1 MYPVRNSAIVA
12 VTFQWNRLVQQ
23 RIHLATTSDAVQ
35 LAWAR
40 SGSGPTLVKASNW
53 MTHLREDVD
62 SPVWGHWIRFLSA
75 HFDFVRFDERGCGLS
90 DRQVDDVSERHWLS
104 DLECVVDAARITRP
118 MTLLGISQGA
128 AATIQYAVAHP
139 ERVSRLILYGG
150 YARGGFVRGGRHAE
164 HYRALLEM
172 VRLGWGSQNPLFRQ
186 VFTAR
191 FVPEG
196 SHEQLDWFNEL
207 CKRTVAPEMAVRLLQ
222 ARAHTDITALLSKVQ
237 VPTLVLHARNDE
249 VIPMSEGRFLASA
262 IRGAEFVELDSRNHV
277 LLAHEPAW
285 EEFQRAV
292 RRFTGVAD
300 ELQPAAAPLT
310 LRERSILALLREGK
324 TNAQIAAHAFI
335 SEKTVRNHLSSVYR
349 KLGVS
354 SRTQAIVKAGRS

>member
-1 MYPVRNSAIVA
+1 M
-12 VTFQWNRLVQQ
+12 LQ
-23 RIHLATTSDAVQ
+23 RVHIATTADNVQ

-53 MTHLREDVD
+53 MTHLREDMD
-62 SPVWGHWIRFLSA
+62 SPVWGHWIRFLSS

-90 DRQVDDVSERHWLS
+90 DRQVGDVSERHWLG
-104 DLECVVDAARITRP
+104 DLECVVEAAAIARP

-128 AATIQYAVAHP
+128 AATIQFAVAHP
-139 ERVSRLILYGG
+139 ERVSKLILYGG
-150 YARGGFVRGGRHAE
+150 YSRGGLVRGGRHAE

-172 VRLGWGSQNPLFRQ
+172 VRLGWGNQNPMFRQ

-196 SHEQLDWFNEL
+196 SHEQVDWFNEL
-207 CKRTVAPEMAVRLLQ
+207 CQRTVAPEMAMRLLE
-222 ARAHTDITALLSKVQ
+222 ARASTDITDLLSRVQ

-249 VIPMSEGRFLASA
+249 VIPVAEGRRLASG
-262 IRGAEFVELDSRNHV
+262 IPGAEFVELDSRNHV
-277 LLAHEPAW
+277 LLSHEPAW
-285 EEFQRAV
+285 QDFQRAV
-292 RRFTGVAD
+292 REFTGVARD
-300 ELQPAAAPLT
+300 EARPADEAPLT
-310 LRERSILALLREGK
+310 RRERRVLALLREGK
-324 TNAQIAAHAFI
+324 TNAEIAAEAFI

-354 SRTQAIVKAGRS
+354 NRAQAIVKVQS

>member
-1 MYPVRNSAIVA
+1 MPSSSHR
-12 VTFQWNRLVQQ
+12 FRPVQQ
-23 RIHLATTSDAVQ
+23 RVHIATSTDNVQ

-62 SPVWGHWIRFLSA
+62 SPVWGHWIRFLSS

-90 DRQVDDVSERHWLS
+90 DRQVDDVSERHWLG
-104 DLECVVDAARITRP
+104 DLECVVDAAAIARP

-128 AATIQYAVAHP
+128 AATIQYAIAHP
-139 ERVSRLILYGG
+139 ERVSKLILYGG
-150 YARGGFVRGGRHAE
+150 YSRGGLVRGGRHAE

-172 VRLGWGSQNPLFRQ
+172 VRLGWGNQNPMFRQ

-196 SHEQLDWFNEL
+196 SHEQVDWFNEL
-207 CKRTVAPEMAVRLLQ
+207 CRRTVAPEMAMRLLE
-222 ARAHTDITALLSKVQ
+222 ARARTDISDLLPQVR

-249 VIPMSEGRFLASA
+249 VIPVAEGRRLASA
-262 IRGAEFVELDSRNHV
+262 IPDAEFVELDSRNHV
-277 LLAHEPAW
+277 LLSHEPAW
-285 EEFQRAV
+285 QDFQRAV
-292 RRFTGVAD
+292 REFTGVAR
-300 ELQPAAAPLT
+300 EEARPAGEAPLT
-310 LRERSILALLREGK
+310 GRERRVLALLREGK
-324 TNAQIAAHAFI
+324 TNAQIAAEAFI
-335 SEKTVRNHLSSVYR
+335 SDKTVRNHLSSVYR

-354 SRTQAIVKAGRS
+354 NRAQAIVKGQS

>member
-1 MYPVRNSAIVA
+1 M
-12 VTFQWNRLVQQ
+12 QQ
-23 RIHLATTSDAVQ
+23 RVHIATTTDKVQ

-62 SPVWGHWIRFLSA
+62 SPVWGHWIRFLSS

-90 DRQVDDVSERHWLS
+90 DRQVEDVSEQHWLG
-104 DLECVVDAARITRP
+104 DLECVVDAAAITRP

-128 AATIQYAVAHP
+128 AATIQYAIAHP
-139 ERVSRLILYGG
+139 ERVSKLILYGG
-150 YARGGFVRGGRHAE
+150 YSRGGLVRGGRHAE

-172 VRLGWGSQNPLFRQ
+172 VRLGWGNQNPMFRQ

-196 SHEQLDWFNEL
+196 SHEQVDWFNEL
-207 CKRTVAPEMAVRLLQ
+207 CRRTVAPEMAMRLLE
-222 ARAHTDITALLSKVQ
+222 ARARTDISDLLPQVR

-249 VIPMSEGRFLASA
+249 VIPVAEGRRLAST
-262 IRGAEFVELDSRNHV
+262 IPGAEFVELDSRNHV
-277 LLAHEPAW
+277 LLSHEPAW
-285 EEFQRAV
+285 QDFQHAV
-292 RRFTGVAD
+292 REFTGVAR
-300 ELQPAAAPLT
+300 EEARPAGEAPLT
-310 LRERSILALLREGK
+310 SRERRLLALLREGK
-324 TNAQIAAHAFI
+324 TNAQIAAEAFI
-335 SEKTVRNHLSSVYR
+335 SEKTVRNHMSSVYR

-354 SRTQAIVKAGRS
+354 SRAQAIVKVQS